1 MKENV
6 KDKKENKKFNEEL
19 IENFLFELNEF
30 ELKDNK
36 NFIFHYINNNINQI
50 YTEILNDYS
59 YNKITS
65 LMNNKIEDDESIQDL
80 KKELKEIN
88 LFILQILQ
96 NERDML
102 YQKYNLESETMKI
115 SMIKMLNTWKN
126 KLNLNTKE
134 FITILSLYQNYSK
147 LFNTEKD
154 INDPKTINGMN
165 LLNNYEYFKNEIF
178 SNNIILFLNE
188 LITHN
193 NKVLKSKIVQL
204 QEELVKEEELEKNM
218 ILNLEK
224 MVDQQ

>member
-204 QEELVKEEELEKNM
+204 QEELIKEEELEKNM